1 MAQGDGDGTTRRDS
15 AWDRRATTGV
25 ALRRA
30 APGRAVRADPAAHRR
45 GAGVAAAGVT
55 GAQCRA
61 GSQRS
66 LHQLRRHLAE
76 LGHVRAGAGESQP
89 LHPRAIRYS
98 DGSKRDWSFPRMDQ
112 LDFVTRYRLERFRK
126 YEEYA
131 HLDAYAAIWPDLAR
145 WVARQN
151 VGNPANPPVLVTL
164 IRSWW
169 EVPPPPANG
178 DISHDPPHAWSSYQF
193 FQQPISRSDLQ

>member
-1 MAQGDGDGTTRRDS
+1 MARRD
-15 AWDRRATTGV
+15 AT
-25 ALRRA
+25 ALGIDEPRQASHYGAPRRA
-30 APGRAVRADPAAHRR
+30 ALSVLILLHIAAVLVWLLPASQARSAVQGVSDR
-45 GAGVAAAGVT
+45 YINFAGIWQSWGMFAPEPANLNLYIH
-55 GAQCRA
+55 AQ
-61 GSQRS
+61 
-66 LHQLRRHLAE
+66 
-76 LGHVRAGAGESQP
+76 
-89 LHPRAIRYS
+89 IRYS